1 MGFGSLSNKP
11 PTVEVNEQPGGA
23 RLLLHPGEL
32 GHRNGGRIL
41 PGERQQL
48 FTVLESKA
56 VMTEEHKTKTIF
68 SNFSSFRLKRKN
80 IFSSPVL
87 LAARKKSD
95 VCGLARGPSVRS
107 EVTRWL

>member
-1 MGFGSLSNKP
+1 MGFGSLSDKP

-48 FTVLESKA
+48 FTVLGSKA

-68 SNFSSFRLKRKN
+68 CCLKRKN

-95 VCGLARGPSVRS
+95 ACGLARGPSVRS
-107 EVTRWL
+107 EVTQWL

>member
-1 MGFGSLSNKP
+1 M
-11 PTVEVNEQPGGA
+11 EVNEQPGGA
-23 RLLLHPGEL
+23 RQLLHPGEL

-68 SNFSSFRLKRKN
+68 SHCSCLKRKN

-95 VCGLARGPSVRS
+95 VRGPARGPSVQS
-107 EVTRWL
+107 EVTRGL